1 MELTSAA
8 RGEHLVRTTGVYQQ
22 DTMTAR
28 VAVVNWLDANRKVA
42 DLCGECEGGC
52 DGKQMIP
59 HETHGYAVCPL
70 TYLPCKKRRLS
81 KIIQLLGIVNGKRNS
96 NATEE

>member
-8 RGEHLVRTTGVYQQ
+8 RGENLVRTTGVYQQ

-28 VAVVNWLDANRKVA
+28 VAVVNWLVANRTVA
-42 DLCGECEGGC
+42 DRCGECEGGC
-52 DGKQMIP
+52 DEKQMIP